1 MNKKQWLRRKLQT
14 ILTRVVRTFAKIKS
28 LTKQKNFQRND
39 RKQRQR
45 KLQSAERRRVFEIDA
60 RKRENRK
67 NNAREILDQTSR
79 ALSEDRPNEYFSLC
93 SLSYSGFVLDLL
105 DFQAFMRTGQSGYI
119 LNKYTIYLRYNNLSK
134 QIYLHLYIV
143 IKAFCIKLFI
153 TNSQNIMYRQ
163 KPIMKITLLYTFY
176 F

>member
-67 NNAREILDQTSR
+67 NNAREILDQRSR

-93 SLSYSGFVLDLL
+93 SLSYSGFVCL
-105 DFQAFMRTGQSGYI
+105 
-119 LNKYTIYLRYNNLSK
+119 IYLIFKRLCALDK
-134 QIYLHLYIV
+134 AV
-143 IKAFCIKLFI
+143 IF
-153 TNSQNIMYRQ
+153 
-163 KPIMKITLLYTFY
+163 
-176 F
+176 